1 MIKVLNIV
9 GARPQIIKAS
19 AISRKIREKY
29 TDKIQEII
37 VHTGQHYDKELSSV
51 FFNELHIPEPDYN
64 LRVGSARHSKQ
75 TANMMTGLEDLL
87 LKIQPQCVLVY
98 GDTNSTLAG
107 ALAAS
112 KLHYPLVHIEA
123 GLRSFDKNM
132 PEEINRIMCDHVS
145 TMLFSPTNTGFK
157 NLINE
162 GFKPEN
168 SPPYTIDNPKIFH
181 SGDIMYDNSLFYGE
195 LAEKK
200 RNLLKEI
207 GVEPGKFILAT
218 IHREKNTDI
227 PERLKSIFK
236 AILEIAKNHDIPVV
250 LPLHPRTIQALEKN
264 LSNGIYE
271 KIKKEKLLKLM
282 PPISFLEIILLEKS
296 AKLLMTDSGGIQKEA
311 HFFRKPCIIF
321 RNETEWVEL
330 VRNKTSVLVDARK
343 EKIVKN
349 VNEFMKKNKEMSYP
363 KFYGDGKTA
372 EFICEEIVKNFTGKF

>member
-19 AISRKIREKY
+19 AISRTIKESYSGKF
-29 TDKIQEII
+29 KEII

-51 FFNELHIPEPDYN
+51 FFDELHIPKPHHN

-75 TANMMTGLEDLL
+75 TAFMMTGLEDLI
-87 LKIQPQCVLVY
+87 LKKQPDCVIVY

-112 KLHYPLVHIEA
+112 KLHCPVVHIEA
-123 GLRSFDKNM
+123 GLRSYNKNM

-145 TMLFSPTNTGFK
+145 TLLFSPTNSGFK
-157 NLINE
+157 NLIRE
-162 GFKPEN
+162 GFRPEN

-200 RNLLKEI
+200 KKFLAEI
-207 GVEPGKFILAT
+207 GVKPGEFILAT
-218 IHREKNTDI
+218 IHRDNNTDI
-227 PERLKSIFK
+227 PARLKSIFE
-236 AILEIAKNHDIPVV
+236 ALLEIARGLKIPVV
-250 LPLHPRTIQALEKN
+250 LPLHPRTTLALEKKLPKSFYN
-264 LSNGIYE
+264 V
-271 KIKKEKLLKLM
+271 IKKEPLLKIM
-282 PPISFLEIILLEKS
+282 PPVSFLEVILLEKN
-296 AKLLMTDSGGIQKEA
+296 ARLIMTDSGGIQKEA

-321 RNETEWVEL
+321 RKETEWVEL
-330 VRNKTSVLVDARK
+330 VKNKTSVLVDADK
-343 EKIVKN
+343 EKIIEAVTD
-349 VNEFMKKNKEMSYP
+349 FGKKKEMNFP

-372 EFICEEIVKNFTGKF
+372 GFICEELVKNFG

>member
-19 AISRKIREKY
+19 AISRTIKESYSGKF
-29 TDKIQEII
+29 KEII

-51 FFNELHIPEPDYN
+51 FFNELHIPKPHHN

-75 TANMMTGLEDLL
+75 TAFMMTGLEDLI
-87 LKIQPQCVLVY
+87 LKKQPDCVIVY

-112 KLHYPLVHIEA
+112 KLHCPVVHIEA
-123 GLRSFDKNM
+123 GLRSYNKNM

-145 TMLFSPTNTGFK
+145 TLLFSPTNSGFK
-157 NLINE
+157 NLIRE
-162 GFKPEN
+162 GFRPEN

-200 RNLLKEI
+200 KKFLAEI
-207 GVEPGKFILAT
+207 GVKPDEFILAT
-218 IHREKNTDI
+218 VHRDNNTDI
-227 PERLKSIFK
+227 PARLKSIFE
-236 AILEIAKNHDIPVV
+236 ALLEIARGLKIPVV
-250 LPLHPRTIQALEKN
+250 LPLHPRTTLALEKKLPKSFYN
-264 LSNGIYE
+264 V
-271 KIKKEKLLKLM
+271 IKKEPLLKIM
-282 PPISFLEIILLEKS
+282 PPVSFLEVILLEKN
-296 AKLLMTDSGGIQKEA
+296 ARLIMTDSGGIQKEA

-321 RNETEWVEL
+321 RKETEWVEL
-330 VRNKTSVLVDARK
+330 VKNKTSVLVDADK
-343 EKIVKN
+343 EKIIEAVTD
-349 VNEFMKKNKEMSYP
+349 FGKKKEMNFP

-372 EFICEEIVKNFTGKF
+372 GFICEELVKNFG

>member
-19 AISRKIREKY
+19 AISRTIKERYSGKLE
-29 TDKIQEII
+29 EII

-51 FFNELHIPEPDYN
+51 FFDELHIPKPHHN

-75 TANMMTGLEDLL
+75 TASMMTGLEDIILN
-87 LKIQPQCVLVY
+87 IQPNCVIVY

-112 KLHYPLVHIEA
+112 KLHCPVVHIEA
-123 GLRSFDKNM
+123 GLRSFNKNM

-145 TMLFSPTNTGFK
+145 TLLFSPTNAGFK
-157 NLINE
+157 NLIKE
-162 GFKPEN
+162 GFRPEN

-200 RNLLKEI
+200 EKFLTEI
-207 GVEPGKFILAT
+207 GVKPEEFILAT
-218 IHREKNTDI
+218 IHRDNNTDI
-227 PERLKSIFK
+227 PERLRSIFE
-236 AILEIAKNHDIPVV
+236 AFLMIARKQNIPVV
-250 LPLHPRTIQALEKN
+250 LPLHPRTNAALEKN
-264 LSNGIYE
+264 LSKE
-271 KIKKEKLLKLM
+271 LCKEIKNEPLLKVM
-282 PPISFLEIILLEKS
+282 PPVSFLEVLLLEKN
-296 AKLLMTDSGGIQKEA
+296 ARLIMTDSGGIQKEA

-321 RNETEWVEL
+321 RKETEWVEL
-330 VRNKTSVLVDARK
+330 VKNKTSVLVDADK
-343 EKIVKN
+343 EKIIKAVTDLSMN
-349 VNEFMKKNKEMSYP
+349 KKLDFP

-372 EFICEEIVKNFTGKF
+372 EFICEEMVKNFG